1 MPVIQICGLT
11 FFYDDRCIFRD
22 LSLQFEAGGR
32 YLIVGLNG
40 CGKST
45 LLKLLG
51 GKMLSPSGSIQV
63 LDKDPF
69 RDTILNNHISFL
81 NNEWGTRT
89 VAYSGYNMPLQSGMQ
104 VKEMMVVL
112 KEKHPERNRELMD
125 VLKIN
130 PEWKL
135 NAISEGQRKRVQLY
149 LGLIQPFDICLLDE
163 ITVNLDIL
171 IKDRFMEY
179 LKKESRERNCC
190 ILYITHIFD
199 GLDDWCTHLLHI
211 QKNSEVG
218 YFGLKPEGNMLYPFL
233 LSLLQKEEDNIP
245 EEEERKPSNYRK
257 NAGGYTSGVLI
268 DYKKT
273 Y

>member
-1 MPVIQICGLT
+1 M
-11 FFYDDRCIFRD
+11 
-22 LSLQFEAGGR
+22 
-32 YLIVGLNG
+32 
-40 CGKST
+40 
-45 LLKLLG
+45 
-51 GKMLSPSGSIQV
+51 
-63 LDKDPF
+63 
-69 RDTILNNHISFL
+69 
-81 NNEWGTRT
+81 
-89 VAYSGYNMPLQSGMQ
+89 
-104 VKEMMVVL
+104 
-112 KEKHPERNRELMD
+112 
-125 VLKIN
+125 
-130 PEWKL
+130 
-135 NAISEGQRKRVQLY
+135 
-149 LGLIQPFDICLLDE
+149 DE